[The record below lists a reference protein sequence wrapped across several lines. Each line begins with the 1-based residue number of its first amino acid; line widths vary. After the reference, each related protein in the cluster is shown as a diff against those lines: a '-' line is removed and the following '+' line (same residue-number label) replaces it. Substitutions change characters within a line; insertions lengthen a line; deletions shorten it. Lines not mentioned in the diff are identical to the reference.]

1 MIWNNEPIKSVKR
14 TWQRHASACGL
25 PEFTRYTLRHF
36 MATKV
41 RRAKPPVPAE
51 QRSQWLGHVGDRAN
65 RTTRMYEKFD
75 PDYLADC
82 ARATDAIIAEL
93 QDHTRRTLD
102 ARKLRA
108 NPAAFR
114 PVPGF
119 RPPYKILKLHGKM
132 VGATGI
138 EPVTPTM
145 ST

>member
-1 MIWNNEPIKSVKR
+1 MMWNGEPIKSVKR
-14 TWQRHASACGL
+14 TWQRHAQACGL
-25 PEFTRYTLRHF
+25 PQLTRYTIRHF

-41 RRAKPPVPAE
+41 RRAQPPVPAE
-51 QRSQWLGHVGDRAN
+51 QRSEWLGHVVDRAG
-65 RTTRMYEKFD
+65 RTTRIYEKFD

-82 ARATDAIIAEL
+82 ARATEWVIGEL
-93 QDHTRRTLD
+93 QEHTRRSLD

-108 NPAAFR
+108 SSGVFR
-114 PVPGF
+114 PTPEL
-119 RPPYKILKLHGKM
+119 RHPYNLMKIHGKM